1 MHRSMRA
8 VLVLLSVV
16 AFAGCRTWRPVDA
29 SGLAIAEARPDAV
42 RLVRTDGTRVTVSR
56 PVISS
61 DSIVGYDGFDPVG
74 AALTDVR
81 TIEVQRWS
89 APRTAG
95 LVVAQASL
103 VLHLFALIVQVQ
115 PHYRGLF

>member
-1 MHRSMRA
+1 MHHSVRG
-8 VLVLLSVV
+8 VLVLTLV
-16 AFAGCRTWRPVDA
+16 ALAGCRTWRPVDP
-29 SGLAIAEARPDAV
+29 SGLAAAGARPDVV
-42 RLVRTDGTRVTVSR
+42 RVMRGDGTQVTMSR
-56 PVISS
+56 PVITS

-74 AALTDVR
+74 AALADVR
-81 TIEVQRWS
+81 SVEVQRWS

-103 VLHLFALIVQVQ
+103 VLHVLALIVQVQ